1 LEVKVRMPYHLS
13 PTTYHLRRRRSGF
26 TLIEII
32 VVVGILGIIMIM
44 GSNLF
49 FSILRGSTKTKILQL
64 VKQNGDYAIS
74 VMGRMI
80 RNARSVSGSGS
91 SITIVNPDGRPTT
104 FSCSDLDA
112 NGANEI
118 SSNSARLINDE
129 VKVINNCSNVFS
141 VIAGEVGTRPDVV
154 TINFTLSQAG
164 VTTRP
169 EERASVNF
177 QTTIS
182 LRNY

>member
-1 LEVKVRMPYHLS
+1 MKVGMPYHLS
-13 PTTYHLRRRRSGF
+13 SITYHFRRRRSGF

-32 VVVGILGIIMIM
+32 VVVGILGIVTVM
-44 GSNLF
+44 GTNLF

-80 RNARSVSGSGS
+80 RNARSVNGGGS
-91 SITIVNPDGRPTT
+91 SITIVNPDGMPTT
-104 FSCSDLDA
+104 FSCGDIDIPLDGKSEIA
-112 NGANEI
+112 SNG
-118 SSNSARLINDE
+118 ARLISNE
-129 VKVINNCSNVFS
+129 VKVENCSGIFS
-141 VIAGEVGTRPDVV
+141 VTPGEVGVSPAAV

-164 VTTRP
+164 VTTRL
-169 EERASVNF
+169 EERASVSF

>member
-1 LEVKVRMPYHLS
+1 MKK
-13 PTTYHLRRRRSGF
+13 SGF

-32 VVVGILGIIMIM
+32 VVVGILGIIMVM

-91 SITIVNPDGRPTT
+91 AITIINPDGNTTT
-104 FSCSDLDA
+104 FNCCGTSPNFLIASESGSLSCE
-112 NGANEI
+112 N
-118 SSNSARLINDE
+118 ARLTNDE
-129 VKVINNCSNVFS
+129 VKVDDCSNVFS
-141 VIAGEVGTRPDVV
+141 IIAGEVGARPDVV

-164 VTTRP
+164 ATTRL
-169 EERASVNF
+169 EEQASINF

>member
-1 LEVKVRMPYHLS
+1 MKKN
-13 PTTYHLRRRRSGF
+13 GF

-32 VVVGILGIIMIM
+32 VVVGILGIIMVM

-49 FSILRGSTKTKILQL
+49 FSILRGSTKTKTLQL

-80 RNARSVSGSGS
+80 RNARSVSGSES
-91 SITIVNPDGRPTT
+91 SITIVNPDGMPTA
-104 FSCSDLDA
+104 FSCGDIDIPPDGNA
-112 NGANEI
+112 EI
-118 SSNSARLINDE
+118 ASNSARLISNE
-129 VKVINNCSNVFS
+129 VKVSSNCSNVFS
-141 VIAGEVGTRPDVV
+141 VTTGEVGARPNVV

-164 VTTRP
+164 VTTRL
-169 EERASVNF
+169 EEQASVNF

>member
-1 LEVKVRMPYHLS
+1 MKKN
-13 PTTYHLRRRRSGF
+13 GF

-32 VVVGILGIIMIM
+32 VVIGILGIIMVM

-64 VKQNGDYAIS
+64 VKQNGDYTIT
-74 VMGRMI
+74 VMSRMI
-80 RNARSVSGSGS
+80 RNAREISGNCQLGMTNLA
-91 SITIVNPDGRPTT
+91 IQNPDGHETE
-104 FSCSDLDA
+104 FSCLEIGTT
-112 NGANEI
+112 NGRIA
-118 SSNSARLINDE
+118 SNSARITSSD
-129 VKVINNCSNVFS
+129 VKVDSCSFTCVN
-141 VIAGEVGTRPDVV
+141 GEVGVSPAAV

-164 VTTRP
+164 VTTRL
-169 EERASVNF
+169 EEQASVNF

>member
-1 LEVKVRMPYHLS
+1 MTK
-13 PTTYHLRRRRSGF
+13 SGF

-32 VVVGILGIIMIM
+32 VVVGILGIIMVM

-64 VKQNGDYAIS
+64 VKQNGDYTIT
-74 VMGRMI
+74 VMSRMI

-91 SITIVNPDGRPTT
+91 AITIVNPDGNTTT
-104 FSCSDLDA
+104 FNCCGATPNFLIASESGTLSCE
-112 NGANEI
+112 N
-118 SSNSARLINDE
+118 ARLTSSE
-129 VKVINNCSNVFS
+129 VKVNDCSAVFT
-141 VIAGEVGTRPDVV
+141 VTLGEAEVRPAVV
-154 TINFTLSQAG
+154 KINFILSQVSQAG
-164 VTTRP
+164 VTPRL
-169 EERASVNF
+169 EEQASVNF

>member
-1 LEVKVRMPYHLS
+1 MPYHLS

-91 SITIVNPDGRPTT
+91 SITIVNPDGMPTT
-104 FSCSDLDA
+104 FSCGDIDIPLDGKA
-112 NGANEI
+112 EIASNG
-118 SSNSARLINDE
+118 ARLISNE
-129 VKVINNCSNVFS
+129 VKVENCSGIFS
-141 VIAGEVGTRPDVV
+141 VTPGEVGVSPAAV
-154 TINFTLSQAG
+154 TINFNLSQAA
-164 VTTRP
+164 VTTRL

-177 QTTIS
+177 RTTIS